1 MAFNSTSQASRLE
14 QVVGTATAFATGIST
29 CSSGAVTV
37 TVPQFRKLLG
47 IVATV
52 QAATTVGDVAIC
64 VATSGNTASMEVV
77 AEGGAAGGSQVIM
90 WIAWGVARR

>member
-1 MAFNSTSQASRLE
+1 
-14 QVVGTATAFATGIST
+14 
-29 CSSGAVTV
+29 
-37 TVPQFRKLLG
+37 
-47 IVATV
+47 
-52 QAATTVGDVAIC
+52 VAIC